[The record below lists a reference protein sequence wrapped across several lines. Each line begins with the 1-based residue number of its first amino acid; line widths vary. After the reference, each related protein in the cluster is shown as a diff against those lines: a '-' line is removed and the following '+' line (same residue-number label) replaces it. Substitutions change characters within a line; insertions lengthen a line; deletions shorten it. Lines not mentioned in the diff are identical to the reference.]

1 MYSWGGR
8 EEKLAKLPPGG
19 TKVETATVEQP
30 IATGVPPN
38 TPA

>member
-8 EEKLAKLPPGG
+8 EEKLAKLSAGDA
-19 TKVETATVEQP
+19 KVDTATVEQSIP
-30 IATGVPPN
+30 TVVPPN